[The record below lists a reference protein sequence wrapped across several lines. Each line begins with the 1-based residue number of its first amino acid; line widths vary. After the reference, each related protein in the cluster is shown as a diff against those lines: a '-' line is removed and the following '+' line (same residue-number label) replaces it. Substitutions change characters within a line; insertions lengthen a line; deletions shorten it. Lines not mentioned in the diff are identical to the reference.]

1 MTRETR
7 IGLLIGLGFVVV
19 FGLVLS
25 ELTNPQS
32 PAPASDEIGSVYKHT
47 YVIDDTPGASGGRT
61 IRVSRIR
68 SAAEAHGGRS
78 GTASPARRS
87 SAPAA
92 HAAQVRRASGDRMA
106 RYAVQQGDT
115 LIGIARKVYGPR
127 HERQYRRIF
136 QANQRILSDEGAVR
150 PGQVLVIPPLS
161 HNWPAPGR
169 PAGPG
174 FGRLSRAAAQTA
186 QPQRPS
192 ETNLRSPPRPIVAA
206 IIRSP
211 GERSYVVKRGQTL
224 QEIAY
229 NLYRDDSRRSVM
241 KIYDANEEKLRGLD
255 HLPTGMVLAVP
266 R

>member
-25 ELTNPQS
+25 ELTTPES
-32 PAPASDEIGSVYKHT
+32 PAPASEQIGSAYRHT
-47 YVIDDTPGASGGRT
+47 YVIDETPGASGGRT
-61 IRVSRIR
+61 IRISRSG
-68 SAAEAHGGRS
+68 SAAEAHSGRS

-115 LIGIARKVYGPR
+115 LIGIARKVYGPG

-136 QANQRILSDEGAVR
+136 QANQQVLSDEGTVR
-150 PGQVLVIPPLS
+150 PGQVLVIPSLRY
-161 HNWPAPGR
+161 NRPAPGR
-169 PAGPG
+169 PAGPD
-174 FGRLSRAAAQTA
+174 FGQISRAAAQTA
-186 QPQRPS
+186 QPQRHNQANS
-192 ETNLRSPPRPIVAA
+192 RDLPRPIAAA
-206 IIRSP
+206 ITRGP
-211 GERSYVVKRGQTL
+211 DKRVHVVKRGQTL
-224 QEIAY
+224 PEIAY
-229 NLYRDDSRRSVM
+229 IFYRDDSHRSVM
-241 KIYDANEEKLRGLD
+241 KIYDANEEKLQGLD
-255 HLPTGMVLAVP
+255 HLPAGMVLTIS